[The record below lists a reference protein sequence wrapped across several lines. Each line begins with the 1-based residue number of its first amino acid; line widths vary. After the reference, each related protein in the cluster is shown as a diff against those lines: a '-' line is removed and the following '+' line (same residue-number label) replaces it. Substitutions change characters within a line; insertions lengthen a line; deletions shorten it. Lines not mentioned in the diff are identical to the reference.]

1 MLCVAVGMLL
11 EGLLDTVGL
20 RQEPQ
25 VLGVRLAGI
34 GLEDVVGKE
43 DVGDMVLMDI
53 VHHILRKVA

>member
-1 MLCVAVGMLL
+1 MMR
-11 EGLLDTVGL
+11 EGLLDAVGL

-25 VLGVRLAGI
+25 VLGVCLAGI

-43 DVGDMVLMDI
+43 NVGDVVLMDI